1 MRATIRSGRASS
13 VTVIDTYEAVVAW
26 SGSVSSS
33 SMVPSS
39 TAMPRSVGM
48 GTTSM
53 PVTEV
58 ASVVTRVTDLVAP
71 ASENEYAMGEPA

>member
-1 MRATIRSGRASS
+1 VLPEPDDDVADQARTFGF
-13 VTVIDTYEAVVAW
+13 VEQLVVCAVHDAQMHV
-26 SGSVSSS
+26 
-33 SMVPSS
+33 
-39 TAMPRSVGM
+39 RVGV
-48 GTTSM
+48 GTTTM

>member
-1 MRATIRSGRASS
+1 MRSGRASS
-13 VTVIDTYEAVVAW
+13 VTVIDTYEAVVAS

-39 TAMPRSVGM
+39 TATPRSVGM

-53 PVTEV
+53 LVTEV
-58 ASVVTRVTDLVAP
+58 ASVVTRVIDLSAP
-71 ASENEYAMGEPA
+71 ASEKEYAMGEPA

>member
-1 MRATIRSGRASS
+1 MRGTMRSGRASS
-13 VTVIDTYEAVVAW
+13 VSVNDTYEAVLAS
-26 SGSVSSS
+26 SGSASSS

-53 PVTEV
+53 SVTEV
-58 ASVVTRVTDLVAP
+58 ASVVTRVIDLVAP

>member
-1 MRATIRSGRASS
+1 MRSGRASS
-13 VTVIDTYEAVVAW
+13 VTVIDTYEAVVAS

-39 TAMPRSVGM
+39 TAMPRSVGI

-53 PVTEV
+53 PVTDV
-58 ASVVTRVTDLVAP
+58 SSVVTRVTDLVAP